1 MSRKFVVL
9 TAIVIALGSLAI
21 ASTIA
26 RSGVAEPYQTKADFD
41 QAFAAVGASSTVMT
55 AKSATDVEK
64 LRQAGLKRVNL
75 AQSTR

>member
-9 TAIVIALGSLAI
+9 TATVIALGSLAI